1 MTDSIQ
7 KQLTDLTIMVGRMN
21 TGVDDIKRLQADVVD
36 LLRKHDRTDG
46 RLDHLADL
54 VAKHEEELQNLRA
67 ERISTQARRDYLRW
81 WISNWKN
88 VAMLLM
94 VFGAA
99 ILLMF
104 PSLKSM
110 VAG

>member
-81 WISNWKN
+81 WVSNWKN
-88 VAMLLM
+88 VALL
-94 VFGAA
+94 AA
-99 ILLMF
+99 IAASGLLFIF
-104 PSLKSM
+104 PGVKNM
-110 VAG
+110 MGG